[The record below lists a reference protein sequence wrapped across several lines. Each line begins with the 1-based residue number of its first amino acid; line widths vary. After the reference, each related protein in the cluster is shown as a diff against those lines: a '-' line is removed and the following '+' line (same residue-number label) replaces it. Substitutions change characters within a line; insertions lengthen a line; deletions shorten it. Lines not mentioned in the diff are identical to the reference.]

1 MNTKQIDFARRHDS
15 TSEMIKRVVFG
26 YFCKNKKLLRCIED
40 SSLTRLWFRFIKP
53 KPKSFLANAI
63 DDHGFRYREHFPYK
77 ITSMSSRIEDYRY
90 SKTLKG
96 GIFVTRMMERWTIDD
111 AAFDMHDLSEVTMGF
126 TTQTTKNI
134 FPV

>member
-1 MNTKQIDFARRHDS
+1 
-15 TSEMIKRVVFG
+15 MIKRVVFG

-63 DDHGFRYREHFPYK
+63 DDHE
-77 ITSMSSRIEDYRY
+77 
-90 SKTLKG
+90 TLKG

-111 AAFDMHDLSEVTMGF
+111 AAFDMHDLSTYIKELKEQERLQLKQMIPETCSTV
-126 TTQTTKNI
+126 QQK
-134 FPV
+134 